1 MFALCLNDL
10 ICDKNCQACI
20 GYCKMEPTFALED
33 DIDDEYLEQFRI
45 SINELYLNEQDNT
58 DFLLLTEAD
67 FEIGEVS

>member
-1 MFALCLNDL
+1 
-10 ICDKNCQACI
+10 
-20 GYCKMEPTFALED
+20 MEPTFALED